1 MNFIRYARLQWDRV
15 AAVAAVIAGGML
27 IILGWVGVS
36 QAALTAQQL
45 PYIISGG
52 IGGLF
57 LLGVG
62 GVLWLSADLR
72 DEWRKLDAIERQQ
85 RAVTDHE
92 RSQDPDD
99 PFASGPPPGQLFVGG
114 QEASSNGKPKRP
126 ARKRPAPVPE
136 P

>member
-15 AAVAAVIAGGML
+15 TAVAMVIAGGL
-27 IILGWVGVS
+27 VIILGWIGVS

-85 RAVTDHE
+85 HTSTPDEAGLAI
-92 RSQDPDD
+92 DD
-99 PFASGPPPGQLFVGG
+99 PFATVPAPGQLFA
-114 QEASSNGKPKRP
+114 EDDTPSSNGKPKRV
-126 ARKRPAPVPE
+126 ARPLRATASE
-136 P
+136 S